1 MRRFVFAGL
10 LLLATAILLSR
21 LTQVT
26 EFLQVIRRGRPLWI
40 GAAFIVQAAWQINQ
54 VAQFRAAHRAAGV
67 EQSLRQMAPVVLAN
81 NFALVAAPSGS
92 ASTFALFLENARQR
106 NLSPSPVSLAVALFA
121 VFQYLTTNITL
132 AAALTLLYQR
142 RALNAGETIPALIIF
157 GVTLTMTALFM
168 IGLGSVARLE
178 RLIAPPI
185 RLANRLLRRKLVSE
199 TAVHRFLADAEGGM
213 DSFRHQPLTVR
224 LAPFAFA
231 LGGEGLAMILLGAI
245 FVGFRQPISPAAIV
259 VGVSMSALFS
269 VVSPTPLGI
278 GLAEGATALVLTTL
292 NVPLESAIV
301 ISLTYRGF
309 VVWLPML
316 YGFVALQAAGLRAVA
331 SRT

>member
-1 MRRFVFAGL
+1 MRRFVFAAL

-21 LTQVT
+21 LTPVT
-26 EFLQVIRRGRPLWI
+26 EFLQVIRRGRLLWI
-40 GAAFIVQAAWQINQ
+40 GAAFIVQAAWQFNQ

-81 NFALVAAPSGS
+81 NFTLVAAPSGS

-106 NLSPSPVSLAVALFA
+106 NLSPARVSLAVVQFS
-121 VFQYLTTNITL
+121 VFQFLATNITL

-142 RALNAGETIPALIIF
+142 RALNAGETMAALIMF
-157 GVTLTMTALFM
+157 GVTATMTALFM
-168 IGLGSVARLE
+168 NGLGSVPRLE
-178 RLIAPPI
+178 GLIAPPM
-185 RLANRLLRRKLVSE
+185 RLVNRLVRRELISE
-199 TAVHRFLADAEGGM
+199 TAVHRFLADAGGGI
-213 DSFRHQPLTVR
+213 DSFRRQPPTVR

-245 FVGFRQPISPAAIV
+245 FLAFRQPISPAAIV
-259 VGVSMSALFS
+259 VGVSMSTLFS

-278 GLAEGATALVLTTL
+278 GLAEGAVALVLTTL
-292 NVPLESAIV
+292 NIPIESAVV

-309 VVWLPML
+309 IVWLPML
-316 YGFVALQAAGLRAVA
+316 IGFIALQAVGLRTVA
-331 SRT
+331 ART